1 MTLIVF
7 QCVFDVLSVQRPS
20 RSKAGLDEDRDEAEM
35 AMVGGKKHSG
45 VELGKTF
52 YALEL

>member
-1 MTLIVF
+1 MRLRCLLLANVF
-7 QCVFDVLSVQRPS
+7 LSVQRPS
-20 RSKAGLDEDRDEAEM
+20 RYKAGLDEDRDEAEM